1 MRDSSYSGIGN
12 RTIDGTKPIGDPIGR
27 EERIFPSTRGC
38 VFIPHTYAQQ
48 RNPHPSRLDRGDRL
62 REILGEK
69 EKEREKKKEK
79 KTICF
84 EKISFVYTTEFSVS
98 VLAPF
103 FLFFFF
109 RDKKKI
115 VTEQKKEEKIRKKRK
130 CVISKIARKELKKGK
145 KKEEEEK
152 RLNLIFDIISRER
165 KERDC
170 LKQHFRLL
178 INQTY
183 QNYVS

>member
-103 FLFFFF
+103 FLFFF

>member
-12 RTIDGTKPIGDPIGR
+12 RTIGGTKPIGDPIGR

-103 FLFFFF
+103 FLFFF

-165 KERDC
+165 KERGC